1 MSSQKQALANPQE
14 LLTLMDDYYTAL
26 YHQRHDPTRPT
37 ELPGR
42 ICRFIRPTDLNK
54 LV

>member
-1 MSSQKQALANPQE
+1 MAKPKPPQLNPQE

-26 YHQRHDPTRPT
+26 YRQRHDPQRPP
-37 ELPGR
+37 ELPDR
-42 ICRFIRPTDLNK
+42 ICRFIRPTDLGK